1 MPATFALSSD
11 TGTTAGIL
19 LLTILAVEFGGLTVL
34 RIVRGHQPATGFQ
47 KTVARAGVFVIFAL
61 IRNRAAQLM
70 TLPPAQPSALPV
82 PNVRGDHDGT
92 IWTGAT
98 RAR

>member
-1 MPATFALSSD
+1 MPATLTLSSD

-47 KTVARAGVFVIFAL
+47 KTVAGAGHAQAGVFVIFAL
-61 IRNRAAQLM
+61 IRNRPAQLM
-70 TLPPAQPSALPV
+70 TLPPAQTPS
-82 PNVRGDHDGT
+82 T
-92 IWTGAT
+92 TGPKHS
-98 RAR
+98 RRS